1 MKISSGLT
9 KAINEQIAMEANASN
24 NYLAMACWCEING
37 YDESA
42 EAFFTQ
48 SNEERTHMMKFVTF
62 LSGQGVKP
70 VIPSTKQPS
79 QSFKS
84 FESIC
89 KIALKNEQAVT
100 KSIQKIAEMALK
112 QKDFAT
118 RNFIQWFVDEQIEEE
133 QKFETILQKFDLL
146 GRDKLAIYEINKLL
160 GLSTSSTEE

>member
-1 MKISSGLT
+1 
-9 KAINEQIAMEANASN
+9 
-24 NYLAMACWCEING
+24 
-37 YDESA
+37 
-42 EAFFTQ
+42 
-48 SNEERTHMMKFVTF
+48 MMKFVTF

-84 FESIC
+84 LESIC
-89 KIALKNEQAVT
+89 KIALKNEQAVS